1 LRFEPFAAMMLLVS
15 KGANMGREL
24 WSEVSAIIGQIDRK
38 FLDNPRYTHA
48 TACIVRCHF
57 WSVLNNAATYW
68 ACDRRNWA
76 GVKAPDP
83 LPDQSTLSRRL
94 RSTLFRQFMQLLES
108 RLAYLPDAGTIFKS
122 LDGKPLPVAMHS
134 KDRDA
139 TFGRGAGQKARGYK
153 LHTVWAGGSMPLAWR
168 VAPLHKDEREMA
180 PRMFKQL
187 SHLPGYVVADKNY
200 DSNKLF
206 DQAAMVNNH
215 LICPRRYG
223 NKKGLGHHRHSPHR
237 LRSRELLEDPTRK
250 LTRFGPRL
258 MKNRG
263 SIERK
268 FGNAVSFTGGLNG
281 LPPWVRRYGRV
292 QRWVWAKLL
301 INAARIRI
309 KRRKAAAGA

>member
-1 LRFEPFAAMMLLVS
+1 
-15 KGANMGREL
+15 MGREL
-24 WSEVSAIIGQIDRK
+24 WSEVSAIISQVDQN
-38 FLDNPRYTHA
+38 FSDNPRFTHS
-48 TACIVRCHF
+48 TAWVVRCHF
-57 WSVLNNAATYW
+57 WSVLNNAATRW
-68 ACDRRNWA
+68 ACDKCNWA

-94 RSTLFRQFMQLLES
+94 RSALFKHFMQLLEL
-108 RLAYLPDAGTIFKS
+108 RLACLPDAGTIFKS

-168 VAPLHKDEREMA
+168 VAPLHQDERQMA
-180 PRMFKQL
+180 PRLIKQL
-187 SHLPGYVVADKNY
+187 HNLPGYIAADKNY
-200 DSNKLF
+200 DSNRLF
-206 DQAAMVNNH
+206 DCAAEHNNV

-223 NKKGLGHHRHSPHR
+223 SEKGLGHIRHSPHR
-237 LRSRELLEDPTRK
+237 LRSMGLLEGPTRK

-258 MKNRG
+258 MKNRN

-292 QRWVWAKLL
+292 HRWVWAKLL

-309 KRRKAAAGA
+309 NRRQEAAGA